1 MTEILI
7 QDLNLPIFLID
18 LLFEVMNCYL
28 ELMDLQLEL
37 LGVL

>member
-1 MTEILI
+1 MSEILI
-7 QDLNLPIFLID
+7 QDLNLVIFSID

-28 ELMDLQLEL
+28 KLMDLQLEL